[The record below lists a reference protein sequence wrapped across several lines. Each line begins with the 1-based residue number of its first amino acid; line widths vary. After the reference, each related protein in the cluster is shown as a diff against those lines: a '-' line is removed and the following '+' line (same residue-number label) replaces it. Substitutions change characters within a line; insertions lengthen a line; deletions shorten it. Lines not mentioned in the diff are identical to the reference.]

1 MLHFSSTAWTFIEF
15 AGSMAE
21 KTCQNDPHLWLHWC
35 RRRWQFCASWLVFC
49 AHQAVM
55 IHGRPGPWRPWP
67 HWTWTPKIPGDVE
80 KLAFLHIFTVSSR
93 HCAER
98 VGRFR
103 WFLSFFIITMRD
115 ILGMSPNAGCLL
127 DCLAG
132 FASGSERFCWAL
144 PAALERNWWGF

>member
-1 MLHFSSTAWTFIEF
+1 MNI
-15 AGSMAE
+15 
-21 KTCQNDPHLWLHWC
+21 HWV
-35 RRRWQFCASWLVFC
+35 RRFNGWKNLPEWSPFVAPLVPPEVAILRFVVGFC